1 METLKNTNSKN
12 KTGSLL
18 VDNAL
23 SKHPTSK
30 KVFLKKCNNEDLE
43 NIELKINSPNSNNNF
58 EEILNMGLLLYSDEY
73 TKRLFIKKPLKPIC
87 YPEEI
92 KIDTH
97 SVLENGQC
105 YNDKNCSM
113 GLKCEGNYG
122 EYLPGKCV
130 SNKQDFTKIV
140 ISSSHPCEK
149 GSDCGIGYKCKE
161 ETGIFTNTKKCI
173 KENISSTTNK
183 LIFYGVV

>member
-58 EEILNMGLLLYSDEY
+58 EEILNMGLLLYS
-73 TKRLFIKKPLKPIC
+73 
-87 YPEEI
+87 
-92 KIDTH
+92 
-97 SVLENGQC
+97 
-105 YNDKNCSM
+105 
-113 GLKCEGNYG
+113 
-122 EYLPGKCV
+122 
-130 SNKQDFTKIV
+130 
-140 ISSSHPCEK
+140 
-149 GSDCGIGYKCKE
+149 
-161 ETGIFTNTKKCI
+161 
-173 KENISSTTNK
+173 
-183 LIFYGVV
+183 